1 MGSVLGALGQRSGLV
16 LSCWLAIVN
25 PCSGGNGTSARL
37 GHRAERPQ
45 RIAARTV
52 FTEYPGHAAQLA
64 REATDYGGVAVVGG
78 DGTLFE
84 ILNRLD
90 LNQQRFWHSTC
101 PYLGRNYLLAMFP

>member
-1 MGSVLGALGQRSGLV
+1 MPRSLRG
-16 LSCWLAIVN
+16 
-25 PCSGGNGTSARL
+25 
-37 GHRAERPQ
+37 
-45 RIAARTV
+45 
-52 FTEYPGHAAQLA
+52 
-64 REATDYGGVAVVGG
+64 TDYGGVAVVGG